1 MRPEHLNLI
10 AILVAAFGF
19 GSGIW
24 AVGPRG
30 LWDFPGGVRPYLN
43 GNSRAWLY
51 AIVMLTTIG
60 AGWHMAL
67 LIDWYL
73 QALTVKQPLGE
84 ARRFSWLSWY
94 VFIELA
100 ITGLHIY
107 ARRWRE
113 ARIDQP
119 ATQLGGAGTNVP

>member
-30 LWDFPGGVRPYLN
+30 LWDFPSGVKPYLE
-43 GNSRAWLY
+43 GNSRAYLY
-51 AIVMLTTIG
+51 AIIMVTTIG
-60 AGWHMAL
+60 SGWHTIL

-73 QALTVKQPLGE
+73 QSLLVKEPIGE
-84 ARRFSWLSWY
+84 MRRSAWHSWHT
-94 VFIELA
+94 FIELA

-107 ARRWRE
+107 ARRLRE

-119 ATQLGGAGTNVP
+119 ATHLGGAGANAP